1 MTLWLIV
8 IFILVAIIFLYQIR
22 LQKLK
27 AKFNSEFYEQML
39 DAVPDPIF
47 VKNKQHQW
55 IYGNQSFSRI
65 IQLPREKYMG
75 KSDYDIFPKEMA
87 DVFWK
92 KDNETLEGLN
102 ITENEEFI
110 PIDGQVRTIL
120 TKKTPYRIQSGETI
134 LVGVIRDITER
145 KTQEKTIENL
155 FRLIETSSDIYCI
168 FDLMGKPTYLNREA
182 RKLGFT
188 LDLKHYREIFDSSF
202 NITNFE
208 KIVMTNENWEGEVLL
223 HDFNLNQ
230 PVSYWVR
237 LLKVRNELDEVA
249 STAIVATNLQ
259 HRKETEAKLI
269 YTSKMAS
276 LGEMAGGIAHEINN
290 PLTVISGYSEQII
303 RRFNSDN
310 PDKDKILAD
319 ALKIKE
325 TAFRISKI
333 IAGLLAFSRS
343 GENEPEEDVELGH
356 LITEALDFGKER
368 LLRHGIQIKTE
379 LLDKMIVR
387 CRPTQ
392 IQQVIIN
399 LLNNSLD
406 AIQGTPGPWIHIKCE
421 QQKNEYWIT
430 ITDSGK
436 GIPDQIRENM
446 MNPFFTTKEI
456 GKGTGLGLSISKG
469 IMESNHGELIYV
481 EDSINTT
488 FRLIFRV

>member
-1 MTLWLIV
+1 MNMWLVV
-8 IFILVAIIFLYQIR
+8 ILILVVIIVLYQIR
-22 LQKLK
+22 LNRLRSKLDHQ
-27 AKFNSEFYEQML
+27 FYEKML

-65 IQLPREKYMG
+65 IQLPREKYVG

-87 DVFWK
+87 DVFWQ

-102 ITENEEFI
+102 ITENEELI
-110 PIDGQVRTIL
+110 PIDGQIRTIL
-120 TKKTPYRIQSGETI
+120 TKKTPYKIQSGETI

-155 FRLIETSSDIYCI
+155 FQMIENSSDLYCI
-168 FDLMGKPTYLNREA
+168 FDLNGKPTYFNREA
-182 RKLGFT
+182 MKLGYSLDIKHYQEILGPSFH
-188 LDLKHYREIFDSSF
+188 LDLK
-202 NITNFE
+202 
-208 KIVMTNENWEGEVLL
+208 NEHWEGEVLL
-223 HDFNLNQ
+223 QDFNQKSL
-230 PVSYWVR
+230 VSYWVR
-237 LLKVRNELDEVA
+237 LLKVRNELNEIA
-249 STAIVATNLQ
+249 SIAIVATNLQ

-303 RRFNSDN
+303 RRYAGNTA
-310 PDKDKILAD
+310 DKEKILSD
-319 ALKIKE
+319 ANKIKE

-333 IAGLLAFSRS
+333 IAGLLAFARA
-343 GENEPEEDVELGH
+343 GENEPEEEVDIGQ
-356 LITEALDFGKER
+356 LISESIDFGRER
-368 LLRHGIQIKTE
+368 LLRHGIEIKTE
-379 LLDKMIVR
+379 LIENVKIR

-406 AIQGTPGPWIHIKCE
+406 AIQGTTNPWISIQCE
-421 QQKNEYWIT
+421 MKDNEFWVTVI
-430 ITDSGK
+430 DSGK
-436 GIPDQIRENM
+436 GIPDTIRKKIM
-446 MNPFFTTKEI
+446 TPFFTTKEV

-469 IMESNHGELIYV
+469 IMESNNGELIYL
-481 EDSINTT
+481 EDSVNTA
-488 FRLIFRV
+488 FRLIFHSPDFHTS